1 MHGKKKGRNTI
12 LSAVMGTGV
21 AIAIVLVLVALLSG
35 LLLNEKIGEG
45 IGAKLLYAVHI
56 VAVFVGTEIAKRING
71 NSGVRIAG
79 IVICIYGALIATVGL
94 LAEGIFQNIWVN
106 LLSIGAGFLLSCA
119 LCIRKTGRNA
129 KKKNV
134 VW

>member
-1 MHGKKKGRNTI
+1 MHGKKKGRNAI

-56 VAVFVGTEIAKRING
+56 VAVFAGTEIAKRING

-94 LAEGIFQNIWVN
+94 LAEGIFQNICVN